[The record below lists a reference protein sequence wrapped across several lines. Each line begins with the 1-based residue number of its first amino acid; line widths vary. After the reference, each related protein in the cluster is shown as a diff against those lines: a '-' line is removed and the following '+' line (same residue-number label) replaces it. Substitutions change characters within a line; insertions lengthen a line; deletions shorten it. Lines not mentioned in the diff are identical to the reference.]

1 MLELLQCSVADDRN
15 VMQLQHI
22 YNYNLSCA
30 HSFINRFRGRL
41 PPESADSV
49 VPSAIESYIENDDD
63 LYCMVVI
70 GVLIVL
76 CSVEHVL

>member
-1 MLELLQCSVADDRN
+1 MIETSCNCNIS
-15 VMQLQHI
+15 I
-22 YNYNLSCA
+22 YNLSCA